1 MLWNFR
7 FVDVNAGKIFCL
19 AQKKPQ
25 FEVHTRTS
33 LIPSWPPLQTRFTTA
48 AVDCPG
54 HSKLV
59 APTVHKS
66 RRKLPKGDQDGYRQK
81 RENEEGKAGESGGRN
96 GKRQG
101 QRGEFLP
108 IGQAGQ
114 DSEHVQRRKS
124 RTECQRKG
132 HKSSQL
138 SKSRKTES
146 PCRT

>member
-1 MLWNFR
+1 M
-7 FVDVNAGKIFCL
+7 AGQNPSS
-19 AQKKPQ
+19 AKK
-25 FEVHTRTS
+25 VTVRSSHTHHHFPPS
-33 LIPSWPPLQTRFTTA
+33 LPSQHCKQRLTTA

-54 HSKLV
+54 HSKLI

-81 RENEEGKAGESGGRN
+81 RKNEEGKAGESGGRN

-114 DSEHVQRRKS
+114 DIEYVQRRKS

-138 SKSRKTES
+138 PKSRKTES